1 MAKRLLTKDF
11 KSIVF
16 ETFNMPES
24 DFHNYYL
31 NVIEEYHAQNPSIVK
46 GLIQVL
52 NGWIGWYNSKVYS
65 GKLITIR
72 HKDGTTVTIDKN
84 QTFEVDENGQRVKI
98 DLRKT
103 EIPLYPDLSIK
114 KHVNRAFFENQ
125 IKILEAIQSGIDLK
139 QKIEAIENQLP
150 TVIKDTLAEYPQPTG
165 FDLDELQSRVKLLS
179 RVPYIVENLK
189 TQVEELIKRQT
200 DTPHQ
205 ITKPVAE
212 RIFSTDQYKAFQ
224 QQIQQNGFYNVT
236 INNQLV
242 KVYTPELMVLFT
254 SNDLTLQNAHTD
266 EKTTING
273 RDYLETYA
281 KRFNEGLQYFESN
294 FTANVNTLYGANAE
308 KYVNDIH
315 FNYWNKQHE
324 RNVKGWHYFK
334 TSYPLLISHKEIGKY
349 GFYAGIISKVEELA
363 SKHPNLF
370 ETFENCEPKT
380 EQPEPQ
386 ETAKGKQSANSEF
399 SVLEWA
405 TIFYYADE
413 TKLLTNESTIIGRIR
428 KFIEN
433 NEIKTTPNHF
443 KNNYNDAKKRINE
456 LNNYPISKL
465 EKIQPYLKKHYK
477 ETITKIENDIFLLQN
492 ENSEY

>member
-11 KSIVF
+11 ENIVT
-16 ETFNMPES
+16 ETFSMPES

-31 NVIEEYHAQNPSIVK
+31 NVVEEHHAQNPNITTE
-46 GLIQVL
+46 LIQIL
-52 NGWIGWYNSKVYS
+52 NGWIVWHNSKVYS
-65 GKLITIR
+65 GKLITIKR
-72 HKDGTTVTIDKN
+72 EDGTTETIDAK
-84 QTFEVDENGQRVKI
+84 QTFEVDENGNRTKV
-98 DLRKT
+98 DLGKT
-103 EIPLYPDLSIK
+103 GVSLFPKYDIS
-114 KHVNRAFFENQ
+114 VNRAFFENQ

-139 QKIEAIENQLP
+139 HKIEAIENQLP
-150 TVIKDTLAEYPQPTG
+150 TVIKDTLAEYPSPTG

-179 RVPYIVENLK
+179 CIPYIVENLK
-189 TQVEELIKRQT
+189 TQVEELTKRQT

-205 ITKPVAE
+205 ITNPVAE
-212 RIFSTDQYKAFQ
+212 RIFSTDQYKAFLN
-224 QQIQQNGFYNVT
+224 QIQQNGFYNVT
-236 INNQLV
+236 INNQQV

-363 SKHPNLF
+363 SKHPKLF
-370 ETFENCEPKT
+370 ETFENNEPKT
-380 EQPEPQ
+380 NQPEPQ
-386 ETAKGKQSANSEF
+386 ETAKEKPEQVETLANIITHTKSTEIVELIKIQYKNIKGKQLKLLLLALQQTNLLPKEGIANKFHRCCKKEF
-399 SVLEWA
+399 NWNIASYNAMNGYKYNSLTDKEILD
-405 TIFYYADE
+405 TMQGYLKQLIEKLE
-413 TKLLTNESTIIGRIR
+413 TK
-428 KFIEN
+428 
-433 NEIKTTPNHF
+433 
-443 KNNYNDAKKRINE
+443 
-456 LNNYPISKL
+456 
-465 EKIQPYLKKHYK
+465 
-477 ETITKIENDIFLLQN
+477 
-492 ENSEY
+492 